1 MSKREDSTK
10 RDLIESEER
19 FRLLAESAL
28 EGIVLSENKIIV
40 DVNEQFVK
48 MFGYENRDE
57 LIGKELDCLVHPS
70 HREIVDKKIQEAN
83 PEPYEITC
91 LKKDGTPIIIKSKGR
106 LIPYHGRTIRI
117 SVLSDIT
124 RQKEDE
130 ENLKQSEER
139 YRQLFENNL
148 AAVFRS
154 EVGGRMADFNQ
165 AFVKIFGYSTIG
177 ELEKVKAQDLYFSLN
192 DRQRY
197 LDELHKKG
205 FVKNYQMRMKKKDG
219 SEIWILENVM
229 LARNPKTG
237 KEFIEGTLIDITE
250 TKRIQQELQEREE
263 NYKSLIEHTPDGIL
277 IHDEKAEVL
286 YANPAALNMIGLSS
300 FEETSDKNLF
310 SYVLPEYHDKFR
322 LRKTEMN
329 KGKDAP
335 FVEIK
340 IRRPDG
346 KIVEVETKANR
357 ITHLGKQAVEVVLH
371 DVSLQRQLEKEQMRY
386 QLEEESNRE
395 LKREIASHIRTRQRL
410 NANQKY
416 IRLLIDSSLDM
427 IFACD
432 EEGHITEFNHAAQET
447 FGYSSEEI
455 LNEHISILYADK
467 ELSEKMGDLIFE
479 DGNFIG
485 DAMHIR
491 KNGETFPAFISAS
504 ILKNERGEIIGTMS
518 ISRDITLIKE
528 VEEQLRKSVHEKEI
542 LLKEIHHRVKNN
554 LQVISSILKLQSA
567 YVKDKKTIEL
577 LNECRNRIASMAFIH
592 ATLYMTKDFA
602 NINFAE
608 YVGNIAGNLQQSYVS
623 KERKVLLKLDIPKV
637 YLHIDDAIPCGLIIN
652 ELLSN
657 SFKYAFA
664 KKKRGSV
671 GISVKVK
678 KENIILAI
686 WDDGNGFPKSVDYKK
701 TESLGLQL
709 VISLVDQISGKIKME
724 SKKDKGTK
732 YIIAFRKS
740 R

>member
-1 MSKREDSTK
+1 MTQREDSTR

-48 MFGYENRDE
+48 MFGYEHRDE
-57 LIGKELDCLVHPS
+57 LIGKELDCLIHPS
-70 HREIVDKKIQEAN
+70 DKEIVDKKIQETN
-83 PEPYEITC
+83 PDPYEVTC

-106 LIPYHGRTIRI
+106 LLPYHGRTIRI

-124 RQKEDE
+124 QQKEDE
-130 ENLKQSEER
+130 ENLRQSEER

-154 EVGGRMADFNQ
+154 EVGGALLEVNPALAD
-165 AFVKIFGYSTIG
+165 IFGYSSVD
-177 ELEKVKAQDLYFSLN
+177 ELKKDKAHSLYFCTSDREYYLN
-192 DRQRY
+192 
-197 LDELHKKG
+197 ELKKKG
-205 FVKNYQMRMKKKDG
+205 YVRNFQMRMRKKDG
-219 SEIWILENVM
+219 SEIWILENVQ
-229 LARNPKTG
+229 LVKDYKTG
-237 KEFIEGTLIDITE
+237 KEFIEGTLINITE
-250 TKRIQQELQEREE
+250 TKRIQQALQEREE
-263 NYKSLIEHTPDGIL
+263 NYKSLLEHTPDGIL
-277 IHDEKAEVL
+277 IHDEKGETL
-286 YANPAALNMIGLSS
+286 YANPAALKMIGLSS
-300 FEETSDKNLF
+300 FEQTADKNIF

-329 KGKDAP
+329 EGKDAP
-335 FVEIK
+335 FMEIK
-340 IRRPDG
+340 ILRPDG
-346 KIVEVETKANR
+346 KIVEVETKANH
-357 ITHLGKQAVEVVLH
+357 ITYLGKQAVEVVLH
-371 DVSLQRQLEKEQMRY
+371 DIALQRQLEREQMRY

-432 EEGHITEFNHAAQET
+432 QNGKITEFNHAAQKI
-447 FGYSSEEI
+447 FGYSSSEI
-455 LNEHISILYADK
+455 LDKHISILYADK

-479 DGNFIG
+479 DGNFTG
-485 DAMHIR
+485 EAKHIR
-491 KNGETFPAFISAS
+491 KNGETFPALICAS
-504 ILKNERGEIIGTMS
+504 LLKNDSGEIIGTMS
-518 ISRDITLIKE
+518 ISRDITRIHE
-528 VEEQLRKSVHEKEI
+528 AQEQLRKAVHEKEI

-554 LQVISSILKLQSA
+554 LQIISSILKLQSA

-577 LNECRNRIASMAFIH
+577 FNECRNRIASMAFIH

-608 YVGNIAGNLQQSYVS
+608 YVGNLAGNLQQSYVR
-623 KERKVLLKLDIPKV
+623 KDKKVLLKLDIPKV
-637 YLHIDDAIPCGLIIN
+637 YLHMDDAIPCGLIIN

-664 KKKRGSV
+664 KKKKGAV

-686 WDDGNGFPKSVDYKK
+686 WDDGNGFPKSAEYRNS
-701 TESLGLQL
+701 ESLGLQL
-709 VISLVDQISGKIKME
+709 VISLVEQIGGKIKME